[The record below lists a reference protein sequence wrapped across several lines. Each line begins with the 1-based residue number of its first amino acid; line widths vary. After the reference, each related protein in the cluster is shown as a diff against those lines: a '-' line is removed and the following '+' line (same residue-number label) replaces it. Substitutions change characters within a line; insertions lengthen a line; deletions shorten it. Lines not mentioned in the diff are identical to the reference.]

1 MQTDSV
7 GNGEPLKVSE
17 QGRDTGSTS
26 HLRTSCLAEGL
37 KGLVVC
43 MGCYKICCGAPVVK
57 MRT

>member
-17 QGRDTGSTS
+17 QGRDIGSTS

-37 KGLVVC
+37 KGLVVWVAT
-43 MGCYKICCGAPVVK
+43 KFAVEH
-57 MRT
+57 RW